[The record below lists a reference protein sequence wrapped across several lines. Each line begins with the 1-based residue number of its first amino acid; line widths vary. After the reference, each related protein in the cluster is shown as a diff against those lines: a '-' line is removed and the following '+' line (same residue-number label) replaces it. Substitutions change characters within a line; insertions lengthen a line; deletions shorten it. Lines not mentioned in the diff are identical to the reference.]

1 MENKIKGTKLTSSA
15 DIRSISL
22 RGKRFSFEKPCI
34 MGIVNVNSDSFYLGS
49 RVDEHS
55 ILQFTQKHVDEGALF
70 LDLGASTSKPGSSI
84 SDAEDE
90 WKRLKPALEIVRNAF
105 PEIYISID
113 TYHSSVARKAVEM
126 GADLINDISA
136 GSIDTNMFD
145 TIAELQ
151 VPYVLMHM
159 QGIPETMQQNPNYAN
174 VTKEVIEHLMRN
186 VHTLKS
192 KGVEDVI
199 IDPGFGFGKTLE
211 QNYQL
216 FNNLDAFSIFEK
228 PLLIGIS
235 RKSMVTR
242 LFDCNADEALN
253 GSTVLHTIAL
263 QNGANILRV
272 HDVQPAMEAIR
283 IVSKLNE
290 LQSLK

>member
-22 RGKRFSFEKPCI
+22 RGKRFSFENPCI
-34 MGIVNVNSDSFYLGS
+34 MGIVNVNSDSFYSGS

-55 ILQFTQKHVDEGALF
+55 ILKFAQKHVDEGALF
-70 LDLGASTSKPGSSI
+70 LDLGASTSKPGSPI

-90 WKRLKPALEIVRNAF
+90 WNRLKPALEIVRKSF

-113 TYHSSVARKAVEM
+113 TYHSSVARNAVEF

-136 GSIDTNMFD
+136 GSIDTQMFD
-145 TIAELQ
+145 SIAELQ

-186 VHTLKS
+186 VHALQS
-192 KGVEDVI
+192 KGVEDII
-199 IDPGFGFGKTLE
+199 IDPGFGFGKTLD
-211 QNYQL
+211 QNYEL
-216 FNNLDAFSIFEK
+216 FHDLDAFSIFEK

-272 HDVQPAMEAIR
+272 HDVKPAMEAIR
-283 IVSKLNE
+283 IVNKLKDV
-290 LQSLK
+290 QSH

>member
-1 MENKIKGTKLTSSA
+1 
-15 DIRSISL
+15 
-22 RGKRFSFEKPCI
+22 
-34 MGIVNVNSDSFYLGS
+34 MGIVNVNSDSFYSGS
-49 RVDEHS
+49 RVNEQT
-55 ILQFTQKHVDEGALF
+55 IFEFALKHVNEGAAF
-70 LDLGASTSKPGSSI
+70 LDLGASTSKPGSPI

-90 WKRLKPALEIVRNAF
+90 WKRLKPALEIVRKAF

-136 GSIDTNMFD
+136 GSIDSNMFD

-159 QGIPETMQQNPNYAN
+159 QGVPETMQQNPNYTN

-186 VHTLKS
+186 VDVLKS
-192 KGVEDVI
+192 KGAEDVI
-199 IDPGFGFGKTLE
+199 IDPGFGFGKTLD
-211 QNYQL
+211 QNYKL
-216 FNNLDAFSIFEK
+216 FHDLDAFSVFEK
-228 PLLIGIS
+228 PLLIGVS
-235 RKSMVTR
+235 RKSMITR

-263 QNGANILRV
+263 QYRANILRV
-272 HDVQPAMEAIR
+272 HDVKPAMEAIQ
-283 IVSKLNE
+283 IVNKWNDV
-290 LQSLK
+290 QSH

>member
-34 MGIVNVNSDSFYLGS
+34 MGIVNVNSDSFYSGS
-49 RVDEHS
+49 RVDENS
-55 ILQFTQKHVDEGALF
+55 ILQFAQKHVDEGAMF
-70 LDLGASTSKPGSSI
+70 LDLGASTSKPGSPI

-90 WKRLKPALEIVRNAF
+90 WKRLKPALEIVRKAF

-113 TYHSSVARKAVEM
+113 TYHSSVAQNAVEF

-136 GSIDTNMFD
+136 GSIDTKMFD
-145 TIAELQ
+145 TIVELQ

-159 QGIPETMQQNPNYAN
+159 QGIPETMQKNPNYID
-174 VTKEVIEHLMRN
+174 VTKEVIDHLIRN
-186 VHTLKS
+186 VHALKS
-192 KGVEDVI
+192 KGVEDII
-199 IDPGFGFGKTLE
+199 IDPGFGFGKTLD

-216 FNNLDAFSIFEK
+216 FNNLEAFSIFEK

-235 RKSMVTR
+235 RKSIITR
-242 LFDCNADEALN
+242 LFDCNSDEALN
-253 GSTVLHTIAL
+253 GSTVLHSIAL

-272 HDVQPAMEAIR
+272 HDVKPAMEAIR
-283 IVSKLNE
+283 IVNKLNDV
-290 LQSLK
+290 QSH

>member
-34 MGIVNVNSDSFYLGS
+34 MCILNVNSDSFYSGS

-55 ILQFTQKHVDEGALF
+55 ILQFAQKHVDEGALF
-70 LDLGASTSKPGSSI
+70 LDLGASTSKPGSPI
-84 SDAEDE
+84 SDAEEE
-90 WKRLKPALEIVRNAF
+90 WKRLKPALEIVRKAF

-113 TYHSSVARKAVEM
+113 TYHSSVARNAVEL

-136 GSIDTNMFD
+136 GSIDNKMFD
-145 TIAELQ
+145 IIAELQ

-159 QGIPETMQQNPNYAN
+159 QGVPETMQQNPNYID

-186 VHTLKS
+186 VHALKS

-199 IDPGFGFGKTLE
+199 IDPGFGFGKTLD

-216 FNNLDAFSIFEK
+216 FNDLDAFSIFEK
-228 PLLIGIS
+228 SLLIGIS
-235 RKSMVTR
+235 RKSMITR
-242 LFDCNADEALN
+242 LFDCNANEALN
-253 GSTVLHTIAL
+253 GSTVLHTIAI

-272 HDVQPAMEAIR
+272 HDVKPAMEAIR

-290 LQSLK
+290 VQSLR

>member
-1 MENKIKGTKLTSSA
+1 
-15 DIRSISL
+15 
-22 RGKRFSFEKPCI
+22 
-34 MGIVNVNSDSFYLGS
+34 MGIVNVNSDSFYSGS

-55 ILQFTQKHVDEGALF
+55 ILQFAQKHVDEGALF

-90 WKRLKPALEIVRNAF
+90 WKRLKLALEIVRKAF

-113 TYHSSVARKAVEM
+113 TYHSSVARNAVEM

-136 GSIDTNMFD
+136 GSIDTKMFE
-145 TIAELQ
+145 TIADLK

-159 QGIPETMQQNPNYAN
+159 QGIPETMQQNPNYID

-186 VHTLKS
+186 VDALQS

-216 FNNLDAFSIFEK
+216 FNNLEAFSIFEK

-235 RKSMVTR
+235 RKSMITR

-253 GSTVLHTIAL
+253 GSSILHTIAL

-272 HDVQPAMEAIR
+272 HDVKPAMEAIR
-283 IVSKLNE
+283 ILNKLNE
-290 LQSLK
+290 VQAH

>member
-1 MENKIKGTKLTSSA
+1 
-15 DIRSISL
+15 
-22 RGKRFSFEKPCI
+22 
-34 MGIVNVNSDSFYLGS
+34 MGIVNVNSDSFYSGS

-55 ILQFTQKHVDEGALF
+55 ILQFAQKHVDEGALF
-70 LDLGASTSKPGSSI
+70 LDLGASTSKPGSPI

-90 WKRLKPALEIVRNAF
+90 WKRLKPALEIVLNAF
-105 PEIYISID
+105 PDVYISID
-113 TYHSSVARKAVEM
+113 TYHSSIAQKAVEM

-136 GSIDTNMFD
+136 GSIDANMFD

-159 QGIPETMQQNPNYAN
+159 QGIPETMQMNPNYVD
-174 VTKEVIEHLMRN
+174 VTKEVIDHLISN
-186 VHTLKS
+186 VNALKS
-192 KGVEDVI
+192 KGVENLI

-242 LFDCNADEALN
+242 LFDCNVDEALN

-263 QNGANILRV
+263 QNGASILRV
-272 HDVQPAMEAIR
+272 HDVKPAMEAIL
-283 IVSKLNE
+283 IVNKLKE
-290 LQSLK
+290 VQTL

>member
-22 RGKRFSFEKPCI
+22 RGKRFSFEKPCV
-34 MGIVNVNSDSFYLGS
+34 MGIVNVNSDSFYSGS
-49 RVDEHS
+49 RVNEQT
-55 ILQFTQKHVDEGALF
+55 ILEFAQKHVNDGAKF
-70 LDLGASTSKPGSSI
+70 LDLGASTSKPGSPV

-105 PEIYISID
+105 PDIYISID
-113 TYHSSVARKAVEM
+113 TYHSSVARKAVEI

-136 GSIDTNMFD
+136 GSIDTKMFD

-151 VPYVLMHM
+151 IPYVLMHM
-159 QGIPETMQQNPNYAN
+159 QGIPETMQKNPNYVD
-174 VTKEVIEHLMRN
+174 VTKEVIDHLISN
-186 VHTLKS
+186 VNALKS
-192 KGVEDVI
+192 KGVDDVI
-199 IDPGFGFGKTLE
+199 IDPGFGFGKTLD

-216 FNNLDAFSIFEK
+216 FNNLEAFSIFEK

-235 RKSMVTR
+235 RKSMITR

-253 GSTVLHTIAL
+253 GSTVLHSIAL

-272 HDVQPAMEAIR
+272 HDVKPAMEAIR
-283 IVSKLNE
+283 ILNKLNE
-290 LQSLK
+290 VQAH

>member
-22 RGKRFSFEKPCI
+22 RGKRFSFEKPCV
-34 MGIVNVNSDSFYLGS
+34 MGIVNVNSDSFYSGS
-49 RVDEHS
+49 RVNEQT
-55 ILQFTQKHVDEGALF
+55 IFEFAQKHVNEGATF
-70 LDLGASTSKPGSSI
+70 LDLGASTSKPGSPV

-113 TYHSSVARKAVEM
+113 TYHSSVARKAVEI

-136 GSIDTNMFD
+136 GSIDTKMFD

-151 VPYVLMHM
+151 IPYVLMHM
-159 QGIPETMQQNPNYAN
+159 QGIPETMQKNPNYVD
-174 VTKEVIEHLMRN
+174 VTKEVIDHLISN
-186 VHTLKS
+186 VNALKS
-192 KGVEDVI
+192 KGVDDVI
-199 IDPGFGFGKTLE
+199 IDPGFGFGKTLD

-216 FNNLDAFSIFEK
+216 FNNLEAFSIFEK

-235 RKSMVTR
+235 RKSMITR

-253 GSTVLHTIAL
+253 GSTVLHSIAL

-272 HDVQPAMEAIR
+272 HDVKPAMEAIR
-283 IVSKLNE
+283 ILNKLNE
-290 LQSLK
+290 VQAH

>member
-1 MENKIKGTKLTSSA
+1 
-15 DIRSISL
+15 
-22 RGKRFSFEKPCI
+22 
-34 MGIVNVNSDSFYLGS
+34 MGIVNVNSDSFYSGS
-49 RVDEHS
+49 RVNEQT
-55 ILQFTQKHVDEGALF
+55 IFEFAQKHVNEGATF
-70 LDLGASTSKPGSSI
+70 LDLGASTSKPGSPV

-113 TYHSSVARKAVEM
+113 TYHRSVARKAVEI

-136 GSIDTNMFD
+136 GSIDTKMFD

-151 VPYVLMHM
+151 IPYVLMHM
-159 QGIPETMQQNPNYAN
+159 QGIPETMQKNPNYVD
-174 VTKEVIEHLMRN
+174 VTKEVIDHLISN
-186 VHTLKS
+186 VNALKS
-192 KGVEDVI
+192 KGVDDVI
-199 IDPGFGFGKTLE
+199 IDPGFGFGKTLD

-216 FNNLDAFSIFEK
+216 FNNLEAFSIFEK

-235 RKSMVTR
+235 RKSMITR

-253 GSTVLHTIAL
+253 GSTVLHSIAL

-272 HDVQPAMEAIR
+272 HDVKPAMEAIR
-283 IVSKLNE
+283 ILNKLNE
-290 LQSLK
+290 VQAH

>member
-1 MENKIKGTKLTSSA
+1 MENKIKATKLTSSA

-34 MGIVNVNSDSFYLGS
+34 MGIVNVNSDSFYSGS

-55 ILQFTQKHVDEGALF
+55 ILQFAQKHVDEGALF

-113 TYHSSVARKAVEM
+113 TYHSSVARNAVEL

-136 GSIDTNMFD
+136 GSIDTKMFE
-145 TIAELQ
+145 TIAQLQ

-159 QGIPETMQQNPNYAN
+159 QGIPETMQQNPNYID

-186 VHTLKS
+186 VDALKS

-242 LFDCNADEALN
+242 LFDCKVEEALN
-253 GSTVLHTIAL
+253 GSSILHTIAL

-272 HDVQPAMEAIR
+272 HDVKPAMEATR
-283 IVSKLNE
+283 IVSKLKDI
-290 LQSLK
+290 QSH

>member
-1 MENKIKGTKLTSSA
+1 MENKIKATKLTSSA

-34 MGIVNVNSDSFYLGS
+34 MGIVNVNSDSFYSGS

-55 ILQFTQKHVDEGALF
+55 ILQFAQKHVDDGALF

-113 TYHSSVARKAVEM
+113 TYHSSVARNAVEL

-136 GSIDTNMFD
+136 GSIDTEMFE
-145 TIAELQ
+145 TIAEIQ

-159 QGIPETMQQNPNYAN
+159 QGIPKTMQQNPNYN
-174 VTKEVIEHLMRN
+174 DITNEVIEHLMRN
-186 VHTLKS
+186 VNTLQS

-235 RKSMVTR
+235 RKSMITR
-242 LFDCNADEALN
+242 LFDCNADEASN
-253 GSTVLHTIAL
+253 GSSILHTIAL

-272 HDVQPAMEAIR
+272 HDVKPAMEAIR
-283 IVSKLNE
+283 IVNKLNE
-290 LQSLK
+290 MQSH